1 MATML
6 MECSKFK
13 KFLVIESFYSKI
25 LGATSDGRASLLTMT
40 IRLGRHNS
48 NKHLA
53 IATFPKIRASFGLVG
68 RLSSSIST
76 F

>member
-13 KFLVIESFYSKI
+13 KFLVTESFFSRI
-25 LGATSDGRASLLTMT
+25 LGATSDGRANFHTMT
-40 IRLGRHNS
+40 IRLGRLSS

-53 IATFPKIRASFGLVG
+53 TATFPRTRASFG
-68 RLSSSIST
+68 
-76 F
+76 